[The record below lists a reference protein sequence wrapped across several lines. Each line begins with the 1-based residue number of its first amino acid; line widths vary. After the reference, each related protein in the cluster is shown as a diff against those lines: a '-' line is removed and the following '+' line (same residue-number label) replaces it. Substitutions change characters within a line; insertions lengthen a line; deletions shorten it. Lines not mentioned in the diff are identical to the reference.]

1 MSKKGYVYILTNE
14 NNSMLYIGVTSDI
27 YRRMDEHKLGKGSEF
42 TYKYKLHKLIH
53 LEITDNILD
62 AIRREKQLKNWHKEW
77 KWNLI
82 KEQNPELRDLNNDWL
97 YPSDNINE
105 KIDTETSSA

>member
-1 MSKKGYVYILTNE
+1 MQKKGYVYILTNE
-14 NNSMLYIGVTSDI
+14 SNSMLYIGVTSDI
-27 YRRMDEHKLGKGSEF
+27 YRRISEHKSGEGSEF
-42 TYKYKLHKLIH
+42 TDKYKLKKLIH

-62 AIRREKQLKNWHKEW
+62 AIKREKQLKNWHKEW

-82 KEQNPELRDLNNDWL
+82 KEDNPELMDLFNEWL
-97 YPSDNINE
+97 YPSNDE

>member
-1 MSKKGYVYILTNE
+1 MSKKGHVYILTNE

-27 YRRMDEHKLGKGSEF
+27 YRRIDEHKAGVGSEF
-42 TYKYKLHKLIH
+42 TDKYKLHKLIH

-62 AIRREKQLKNWHKEW
+62 AIKREKQLKNWHKEW

-82 KEQNPELRDLNNDWL
+82 KERNSELKDLYNEWL
-97 YPSDNINE
+97 YPNNDE
-105 KIDTETSSA
+105 LKIDPEMNSG